1 MLQPFNFYSGPA
13 TNELAKWNIQK
24 LKYKLE
30 LAAMWQEKTCT
41 GQIIFSRSDSNLYC
55 LPAK

>member
-1 MLQPFNFYSGPA
+1 MHHYKRIPIQATGYMLQPFNFYSGPA

-30 LAAMWQEKTCT
+30 LAAMWQEKHV
-41 GQIIFSRSDSNLYC
+41 Q
-55 LPAK
+55 AK